1 MKRNTP
7 GCARCQCSKADP
19 VTTFNIFRI
28 VAYGATEPDP
38 CTARLSAILALDA
51 PGLSASA
58 LRGHMRGGCDIA
70 ASKRGGASPFAAGG
84 LGQCHQPLD
93 IQAGDEQLCHFYEA
107 DDLEAGD
114 ATRQWGREVQ
124 DWSAKDWSYTG
135 GGAMGTCSQVV
146 MRPVNSHWDLRGG
159 ALHVTICS
167 GPQ

>member
-1 MKRNTP
+1 
-7 GCARCQCSKADP
+7 
-19 VTTFNIFRI
+19 
-28 VAYGATEPDP
+28 
-38 CTARLSAILALDA
+38 
-51 PGLSASA
+51 
-58 LRGHMRGGCDIA
+58 MRGGCDIA

-135 GGAMGTCSQVV
+135 GGGQWGLAAKS
-146 MRPVNSHWDLRGG
+146 
-159 ALHVTICS
+159 
-167 GPQ
+167 